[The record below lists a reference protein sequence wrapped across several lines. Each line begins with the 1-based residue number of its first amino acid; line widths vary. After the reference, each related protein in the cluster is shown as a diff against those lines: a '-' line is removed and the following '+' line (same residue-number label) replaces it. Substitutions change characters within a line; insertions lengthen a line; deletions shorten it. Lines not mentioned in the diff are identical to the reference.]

1 MATHLETGKTG
12 EDLAAAWLNANQY
25 TLLHRNW
32 RYAHYE
38 IDIIALKENILCF
51 IEVKCLNSTERGYP
65 EDKVTRKKFRNIQF
79 AADHYL
85 YLYPGYKWIQY
96 HILSITLYKDRE
108 PEYFL
113 LEDVYL

>member
-1 MATHLETGKTG
+1 MATHLEVGRQG
-12 EDLAAAWLNANQY
+12 EDMAAAWLVANEFE
-25 TLLHRNW
+25 LLHRNW

-38 IDIIALKENILCF
+38 IDIIALKKNMLCF
-51 IEVKCLNSTERGYP
+51 IEVKCHHASELGYP
-65 EDKVTRKKFRNIQF
+65 EDRVTRKKFRNIQF
-79 AADHYL
+79 ASDHYL
-85 YLYPGYKWIQY
+85 RLHPGYKWIQY

>member
-12 EDLAAAWLNANQY
+12 EDLAAAWLIANQY
-25 TLLHRNW
+25 TILYRNW
-32 RYAHYE
+32 RYGHYE

-51 IEVKCLNSTERGYP
+51 IEVKCLHSTEMGYP

-85 YLYPGYKWIQY
+85 RVHPGYKWIQY